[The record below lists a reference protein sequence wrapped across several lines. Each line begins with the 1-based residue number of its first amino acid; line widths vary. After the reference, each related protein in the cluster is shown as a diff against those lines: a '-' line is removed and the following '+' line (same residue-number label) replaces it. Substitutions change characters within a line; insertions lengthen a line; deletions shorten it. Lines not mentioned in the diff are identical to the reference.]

1 VDDSGRV
8 LELSFARRCLQWL
21 RHFAFRVV
29 DPTLWVSLRL
39 VRLLPPAVAGRERPA
54 VGNVAIVL
62 PILPDLSHTFVYRE
76 VVALRAL
83 DPSIVVVAL
92 EEGHGAVVHP
102 EAASLLAHAKSLR
115 LRGIASRA
123 WLILRTVFASPRRTR
138 ALLDWYRGEDIGK
151 ALLGKLPLCEGR
163 HPGRAFELAAALRGA
178 NVGQIHVY
186 GSTWAANVA
195 IGAGI
200 LLDRPVSISSYVDF
214 EFPYLWKCLPQ
225 KLAAARFFR
234 VQTADC
240 RRRLRAL
247 LPTVDDSI
255 AAMPVLPY
263 GVDAAAFR
271 ARPPAPPPKLDPAA
285 LRLVSAC
292 RVVPKKGMDR
302 MPPLLLALRAR
313 GIRAHWQ
320 LAGDGPELARV
331 RALAL
336 ELGVSDQIEFLGPLP
351 NDRLLEV
358 IAAADV
364 AILPSIE
371 QADGERDGLPVF
383 LIEAM
388 ALGRLAHSTP
398 VSAIPELIVD
408 GVTGLLSS
416 ADPEALADRLA
427 AALADPVRARAIAAA
442 GRDAAL
448 TTSDSARSAQELL
461 TRLRAADADPTSRRR
476 GGAAPRSS

>member
-1 VDDSGRV
+1 MDDAGRV
-8 LELSFARRCLQWL
+8 RRLGFLGLGVEWL
-21 RHFAFRVV
+21 RHFTFRAVDLVLRVV
-29 DPTLWVSLRL
+29 LEL
-39 VRLLPPAVAGRERPA
+39 VRVLPRGALRHDRPRPGRI
-54 VGNVAIVL
+54 AIVL

-83 DPSIVVVAL
+83 DPSIVVVNL

-102 EAASLLAHAKSLR
+102 EAAGLLAYTKLVR
-115 LRGIASRA
+115 LRGIVSRA
-123 WLILRTVFASPRRTR
+123 WLILRTAVASPRRTR
-138 ALLDWYRGEDIGK
+138 ALLDWYRGEDLGR
-151 ALLGKLPLCEGR
+151 ALLGKLPLAEGR
-163 HPGRAFELAAALRGA
+163 HPGRAFELAATLRGA
-178 NVGQIHVY
+178 NVEQIHVY

-225 KLAAARFFR
+225 KLASARFFR

-240 RRRLRAL
+240 RRRLLAL
-247 LPTVDDSI
+247 LPTLDDSS

-271 ARPPAPPPKLDPAA
+271 ARPAAPPPRLDPAA
-285 LRLVSAC
+285 LHLVSAC

-302 MPPLLLALRAR
+302 VPPLLLALRAR

-336 ELGVSDQIEFLGPLP
+336 ELGVSEQIEFLGPLP
-351 NDRLLEV
+351 NDRLLDV
-358 IAAADV
+358 IAASDV

-371 QADGERDGLPVF
+371 QTDGERDGLPVF

-398 VSAIPELIVD
+398 VSAIPDLIVD

-416 ADPEALADRLA
+416 AEPEALADRLQ
-427 AALADPVRARAIAAA
+427 AALADPSRARAIAAA

-448 TTSDSARSAQELL
+448 ATQDSARSAKALL
-461 TRLRAADADPTSRRR
+461 TRLRAIHAVPT
-476 GGAAPRSS
+476 APREGAGAPRPS